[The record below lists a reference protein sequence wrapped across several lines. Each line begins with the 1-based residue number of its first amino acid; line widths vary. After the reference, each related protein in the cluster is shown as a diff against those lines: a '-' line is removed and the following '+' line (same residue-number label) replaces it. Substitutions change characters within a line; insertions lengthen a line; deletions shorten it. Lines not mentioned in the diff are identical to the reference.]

1 LEKSPNSHTALARA
15 GYLDKEGTATPSK
28 PDVISDTKFDHT
40 QKGNRSLS
48 NPSTREAII
57 NLIKTN
63 PSIFIISC
71 AIGLTL
77 FIPLLVALSED
88 VANMIS
94 RELRA
99 YPAIMLATS
108 SLFIPLLVALS
119 EDVANMIAGYA
130 LNSLVLGIIVRLIVS
145 KKKWK

>member
-1 LEKSPNSHTALARA
+1 MH
-15 GYLDKEGTATPSK
+15 SK
-28 PDVISDTKFDHT
+28 PGLINDSKFDHT
-40 QKGNRSLS
+40 QKGNRSFS

-77 FIPLLVALSED
+77 FIPLLVAL
-88 VANMIS
+88 
-94 RELRA
+94 R
-99 YPAIMLATS
+99 
-108 SLFIPLLVALS
+108 

-130 LNSLVLGIIVRLIVS
+130 LNALLLGIIVRLIVS